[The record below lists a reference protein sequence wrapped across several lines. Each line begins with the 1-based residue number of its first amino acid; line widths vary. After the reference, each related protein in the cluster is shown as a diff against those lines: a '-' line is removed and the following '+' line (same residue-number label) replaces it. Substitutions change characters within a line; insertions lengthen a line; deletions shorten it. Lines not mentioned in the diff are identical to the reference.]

1 MLLMEKFVLDVNL
14 FLEYKKYHSIPNNV
28 VALSN
33 LVNRFGSQ
41 PYAYCEGKSYTMHY
55 LIYDLIIIA

>member
-1 MLLMEKFVLDVNL
+1 MEKFVLDINL

-33 LVNRFGSQ
+33 LVNRYGSQ
-41 PYAYCEGKSYTMHY
+41 PYAICEGTS
-55 LIYDLIIIA
+55 

>member
-1 MLLMEKFVLDVNL
+1 MEKFVLDINL
-14 FLEYKKYHSIPNNV
+14 VLEYMKYHSISNNV

-41 PYAYCEGKSYTMHY
+41 PYVFCEGKS
-55 LIYDLIIIA
+55 